1 MMIYL
6 VQSERSS
13 RLRVE
18 NPSGISE
25 EESFRFQPVLH
36 SNEIV
41 ISLGQ
46 DHAADSER
54 GDSNQRSLHNSGDS
68 SAGWRSLIKQIDG
81 INAFPL
87 MLAKMQ
93 DFARN
98 CAGQCLSA
106 KYVNSKTHLRWKC
119 GIGHEWTQ

>member
-25 EESFRFQPVLH
+25 EQSFRFQPVLH

-54 GDSNQRSLHNSGDS
+54 GDRNQRSLHIVESRVAT
-68 SAGWRSLIKQIDG
+68 SAQTPEIVVS
-81 INAFPL
+81 AFLFCCLRGSFEWP
-87 MLAKMQ
+87 
-93 DFARN
+93 FVRERPCAR
-98 CAGQCLSA
+98 
-106 KYVNSKTHLRWKC
+106 YRTERVFFDH
-119 GIGHEWTQ
+119 I

>member
-6 VQSERSS
+6 VQSERSF

-25 EESFRFQPVLH
+25 VESFRFQPVLH

-54 GDSNQRSLHNSGDS
+54 GDSNQRSL
-68 SAGWRSLIKQIDG
+68 
-81 INAFPL
+81 
-87 MLAKMQ
+87 
-93 DFARN
+93 RN
-98 CAGQCLSA
+98 CRIAPISGKAPAPFPCVGNQTVVEARQASP
-106 KYVNSKTHLRWKC
+106 VQ
-119 GIGHEWTQ
+119 GE

>member
-13 RLRVE
+13 RLCVE

-25 EESFRFQPVLH
+25 EKSFRFQPVLH

-54 GDSNQRSLHNSGDS
+54 GDSNQRPRLWFQRIIGDVIPQS
-68 SAGWRSLIKQIDG
+68 
-81 INAFPL
+81 
-87 MLAKMQ
+87 
-93 DFARN
+93 
-98 CAGQCLSA
+98 
-106 KYVNSKTHLRWKC
+106 
-119 GIGHEWTQ
+119 

>member
-6 VQSERSS
+6 VQSERSF

-46 DHAADSER
+46 DHAAGSER
-54 GDSNQRSLHNSGDS
+54 GDSNQQSLHN
-68 SAGWRSLIKQIDG
+68 
-81 INAFPL
+81 
-87 MLAKMQ
+87 
-93 DFARN
+93 
-98 CAGQCLSA
+98 
-106 KYVNSKTHLRWKC
+106 C
-119 GIGHEWTQ
+119 GIARSSRCRRPRLWSQRIIGDVIPHS

>member
-25 EESFRFQPVLH
+25 VESFRFQPFLH
-36 SNEIV
+36 SDEIL

-46 DHAADSER
+46 DHSAGSER
-54 GDSNQRSLHNSGDS
+54 GDNNQRSLHNRATTRSKVGAHARDCGLSASVGAGLGDS
-68 SAGWRSLIKQIDG
+68 RFHGTSCPLHRKASICAMTSVPQACDG
-81 INAFPL
+81 
-87 MLAKMQ
+87 
-93 DFARN
+93 D
-98 CAGQCLSA
+98 
-106 KYVNSKTHLRWKC
+106 
-119 GIGHEWTQ
+119 

>member
-46 DHAADSER
+46 DHAAGSER
-54 GDSNQRSLHNSGDS
+54 GDSNERSLHNCRI
-68 SAGWRSLIKQIDG
+68 ARSNIGAD
-81 INAFPL
+81 
-87 MLAKMQ
+87 
-93 DFARN
+93 ARD
-98 CAGQCLSA
+98 CGLSA
-106 KYVNSKTHLRWKC
+106 SFLLSSRIVRMALCPGAPLCKVSN
-119 GIGHEWTQ
+119 

>member
-25 EESFRFQPVLH
+25 VESFRFQPVLH

-54 GDSNQRSLHNSGDS
+54 GDSNQRSLHNCRIARSSRRRRPRLWSQRIIGDVIPQS
-68 SAGWRSLIKQIDG
+68 
-81 INAFPL
+81 
-87 MLAKMQ
+87 
-93 DFARN
+93 
-98 CAGQCLSA
+98 
-106 KYVNSKTHLRWKC
+106 
-119 GIGHEWTQ
+119 

>member
-6 VQSERSS
+6 VQSERSF

-25 EESFRFQPVLH
+25 EQSFRFQPVLH

-54 GDSNQRSLHNSGDS
+54 GDSNQRSLHNCRIARS
-68 SAGWRSLIKQIDG
+68 SWRRRPRLWSQRDKNEQLIWPLLLIYTVLIGPVPLLGW
-81 INAFPL
+81 
-87 MLAKMQ
+87 
-93 DFARN
+93 FA
-98 CAGQCLSA
+98 L
-106 KYVNSKTHLRWKC
+106 
-119 GIGHEWTQ
+119 

>member
-25 EESFRFQPVLH
+25 EESFRFQPVLR

-41 ISLGQ
+41 IGLGQ

-54 GDSNQRSLHNSGDS
+54 GESNQRSLHNCRIARSSRRRRPRLWSQRIIGDV
-68 SAGWRSLIKQIDG
+68 IPH
-81 INAFPL
+81 N
-87 MLAKMQ
+87 
-93 DFARN
+93 
-98 CAGQCLSA
+98 
-106 KYVNSKTHLRWKC
+106 
-119 GIGHEWTQ
+119 